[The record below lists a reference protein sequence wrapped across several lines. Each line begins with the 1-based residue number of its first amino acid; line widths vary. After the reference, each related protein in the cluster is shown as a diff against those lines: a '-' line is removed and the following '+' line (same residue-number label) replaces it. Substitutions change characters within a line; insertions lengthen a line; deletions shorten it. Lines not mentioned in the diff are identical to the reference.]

1 MTGRAWVGDF
11 VSVRHR
17 GRYETEGVTANIYV
31 CNSLLDFGHMT
42 RNAVVTGTSGLV
54 MRVFFHRRRMR
65 AVR

>member
-1 MTGRAWVGDF
+1 MTARARVWDF
-11 VSVRHR
+11 VNICHC

-42 RNAVVTGTSGLV
+42 RNAVVTGTYGLV